1 MTLRERI
8 DRIIHAGEIELAGE
22 AYKGKYELNDVRS
35 IKDFILKKLRKIYI
49 NLSTSDKMTLS
60 HDSAGKLAIQYKDS
74 EAYQKSIAHI
84 PEIIE
89 NMQFL
94 EEMEPSKENAKYD
107 KYSYY
112 ITPVNIDGE
121 FHTILSTVGHKG
133 QKIYY
138 SQNVFRGTPK
148 EVFAN
153 AKNETDNTKYIRL
166 NEILKDIYNKNS
178 DWELYQGSTQGSP
191 TAVESTN
198 ASTNK
203 YTKNSSDMQGKV

>member
-1 MTLRERI
+1 VTLRERI
-8 DRIIHAGEIELAGE
+8 ERIFNTGEIELAGE
-22 AYKGKYELNDVRS
+22 AYKGKYELNDVKS
-35 IKDFILKKLRKIYI
+35 IKEFILKKLRKIYT
-49 NLSTSDKMTLS
+49 NPNTGDKITLS

-107 KYSYY
+107 KYSYC
-112 ITPVNIDGE
+112 ITPVKIDGE
-121 FHTILSTVGHKG
+121 SYTILSTVGHKG
-133 QKIYY
+133 QEIYY

-148 EVFAN
+148 EVFAK
-153 AKNETDNTKYIRL
+153 AKNEMNDTKYSRL
-166 NEILKDIYNKNS
+166 NEILKDVDNKNG

-191 TAVESTN
+191 TAMESTN

-203 YTKNSSDMQGKV
+203 YTKNLPDVQWEA

>member
-1 MTLRERI
+1 VTLEERI
-8 DRIIHAGEIELAGE
+8 DRIFNTGEIELAGE
-22 AYKGKYELNDVRS
+22 AYKGKYELNNVRS
-35 IKDFILKKLRKIYI
+35 IKGFILKKLRKVYI
-49 NLSTSDKMTLS
+49 NLSTGDKMTLS

-94 EEMEPSKENAKYD
+94 EEMKPSKENAKYD

-112 ITPVNIDGE
+112 ITPVKIDGE
-121 FHTILSTVGHKG
+121 SHAVLSTVGHKG

-138 SQNVFRGTPK
+138 SQNVFKGTPK

-153 AKNETDNTKYIRL
+153 AKNETCDTKYSRL
-166 NEILKDIYNKNS
+166 NEILKDVYNKNG

-203 YTKNSSDMQGKV
+203 YTKNSGDAQGEV